1 MANLDDVRS
10 KKIEITLNDGVK
22 RELRFTLNAMA
33 ELEDAYGSV
42 DKAFEALEKN
52 NSIKAL
58 RKILWAGLL
67 HEENPMTELEVGMLV
82 DMQYMASLID
92 SLNGAFV
99 NDMPQEDTLAIDG
112 TVSTEAPDPNVN
124 EA

>member
-1 MANLDDVRS
+1 MANLNDVRS

-42 DKAFEALEKN
+42 DKAFEALEQN

-67 HEENPMTELEVGMLV
+67 HEENPMTELQVGMLV
-82 DMQYMASLID
+82 DIQYMNSLID
-92 SLNGAFV
+92 SLNGAFT
-99 NDMPQEDTLAIDG
+99 NDMPPAEALAIEG
-112 TVSTEAPDPNVN
+112 AVNAEVADPNAN

>member
-1 MANLDDVRS
+1 MANLDEVRS

-42 DKAFEALEKN
+42 DKAFEALEQN

-58 RKILWAGLL
+58 RKMLWTGLL
-67 HEENPMTELEVGMLV
+67 HEENPMTEQQVGMLV
-82 DMQYMASLID
+82 DIQYMSALID

-99 NDMPQEDTLAIDG
+99 SDMPTEEAVAASAA
-112 TVSTEAPDPNVN
+112 VSAEVADPNVK